1 MWLMEIQTTLHDF
14 VLKLLVEPGA
24 RAEFELDP
32 EGALA
37 DAGLGDITA
46 ADVQDVIPLVVDYA
60 PVDGVTGLVD
70 TDALVGG
77 LDTDPT
83 SAVSQLQGFTQHL
96 PIGTGS
102 GTGTDLNLGATAVA
116 GVSLDLGQLEVSP
129 VTLPGLGI
137 GPAGLVGVPSQLSA
151 LGDPAGTIDGL
162 EPIGSAVSGPVP
174 GGTGPAGP
182 DGLTGTVDGVTGELD
197 GVVGSVGEVT
207 DPVNGVVDST
217 VTGVVGAADV
227 TVGTLTGVTGAFGS
241 PGLTGSVAGAH
252 STDLGLAADPTAAG
266 HTGSDLPAIG
276 HSPVD
281 GLVGDVTHGVTD
293 NLPLI

>member
-1 MWLMEIQTTLHDF
+1 MEIQTTLHDF

-77 LDTDPT
+77 LGSDPT
-83 SAVSQLQGFTQHL
+83 SAVSQLQGFTQQL

-129 VTLPGLGI
+129 VTLPGLGFGPG
-137 GPAGLVGVPSQLSA
+137 GPAGLAGVPSQLSA
-151 LGDPAGTIDGL
+151 IGDPAGTIDGL
-162 EPIGSAVSGPVP
+162 DPIGSAVGGPVL
-174 GGTGPAGP
+174 GGTGPAGL
-182 DGLTGTVDGVTGELD
+182 DGLTGTVGGVTGQLG
-197 GVVGSVGEVT
+197 GVVGSVGGVA

-227 TVGTLTGVTGAFGS
+227 SVGTLTGVTGALGS
-241 PGLTGSVAGAH
+241 PGLTGSVTGTH
-252 STDLGLAADPTAAG
+252 SADLGLTDPTGAG
-266 HTGSDLPAIG
+266 HTGSDLPTIG

-293 NLPLI
+293 HLPLI